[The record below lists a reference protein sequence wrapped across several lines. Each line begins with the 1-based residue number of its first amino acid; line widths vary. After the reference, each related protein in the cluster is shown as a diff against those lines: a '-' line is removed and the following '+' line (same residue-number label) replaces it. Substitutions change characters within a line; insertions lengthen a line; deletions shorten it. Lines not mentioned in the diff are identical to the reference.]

1 MTTDIGSLPEGLL
14 FTLIFLAVFLNGFI
28 VMSNTALNTVSRNKV
43 KQLQNDNEKGKK
55 AQQLIR
61 LLEKPSEYRFT
72 NRLLCY
78 VFIGT
83 GMYFSMKLPYNNAL
97 SFLLFVLCNV
107 TFAEYF
113 TRKLAQQHSMGISF
127 AVTGIEETLVIL
139 LKPFVFLLTLLANM
153 FLRVFHQETNVD
165 FSGYSEETVMSILE
179 EGQQTGAIK
188 EEGKKMI
195 NSIFA
200 FDDELAYEIMT
211 PRTDVFVID
220 INDPVDEYLDE
231 LMELRYSR
239 IPVCEDDTDNII
251 GILNIKDYLIQA
263 RVSGFDKVD
272 IKSILRKA
280 YFVPETKNID
290 TLFVEFQK
298 EKQHIAILIDEYG
311 GFSGIVTMEDIV
323 EEIVGD
329 INDEYDEEEQVVE
342 KVDDNI
348 FIVDGDVSLNDL
360 QEDHSINLVSDSSE
374 TIGGFIIDLLG
385 EIPDDGDKS
394 REIELDQYL
403 LTILSVRERRV
414 EKVKIEIRILD
425 EDEDIEKEDES

>member
-14 FTLIFLAVFLNGFI
+14 FTLIFIAILLNGLI
-28 VMSNTALNTVSRNKV
+28 VLSNTALNTVNRNKI
-43 KQLQNDNEKGKK
+43 KQLLHDPDRSKK
-55 AQQLIR
+55 AEQLVN

-72 NRLLCY
+72 NRLLSY
-78 VFIGT
+78 MFIGT
-83 GMYFSMKLPYNNAL
+83 GMYFSLQLPYNNAL
-97 SFLLFVLCNV
+97 SFALFILCNV

-113 TRKLAQQHSMGISF
+113 TRKLAQQHSMGIAF
-127 AVTGIEETLVIL
+127 KVTAMEETLVIL
-139 LKPFVFLLTLLANM
+139 LKPFVFLLTVLANM
-153 FLRVFHQETNVD
+153 FLRLFRQETNVD

-263 RVSGFDKVD
+263 RTAGFDKVD
-272 IKSILRKA
+272 IRSILRKA

-290 TLFVEFQK
+290 SLFIEFQK

-329 INDEYDEEEQVVE
+329 INDEYDEEEQIVE
-342 KVDDNI
+342 KVNDNI

-360 QEDHSINLVSDSSE
+360 QEDYNINLVSDTSE

-385 EIPDDGDKS
+385 EIPDDGDEN
-394 REIELDQYL
+394 REIELDQYM
-403 LTILSVRERRV
+403 LTILSVRERRI
-414 EKVKIEIRILD
+414 EKVRIEIKAL
-425 EDEDIEKEDES
+425 EEAEKEDEQQ

>member
-1 MTTDIGSLPEGLL
+1 MTIDVSSLPLELL
-14 FTLIFLAVFLNGFI
+14 YTCIFAAIFLNGFF
-28 VMSNTALNTVSRNKV
+28 VLANTALNTVSRNKI
-43 KQLQNDNEKGKK
+43 KQLLEDNEKGEKAKK
-55 AQQLIR
+55 LMG
-61 LLEKPSEYRFT
+61 LLEKPTEYRFT

-78 VFIGT
+78 LCFGAGI
-83 GMYFSMKLPYNNAL
+83 YCSILLPYNDSLSTAL
-97 SFLLFVLCNV
+97 YVLCNV

-113 TRKLAQQHSMGISF
+113 TRKLAQQHSTGLAFM
-127 AVTGIEETLVIL
+127 VTCIVETLVIL
-139 LKPFVFLLTLLANM
+139 LKPFVFLLTMIANL
-153 FLRVFHQETNVD
+153 FLKIFRQETDVEY
-165 FSGYSEETVMSILE
+165 SGYSEETVMSILE
-179 EGQQTGAIK
+179 EGQQSGAIK

-263 RVSGFDKVD
+263 RTAGFDKVD
-272 IKSILRKA
+272 IRSILRKA

-290 TLFVEFQK
+290 SLFIEFQR

-329 INDEYDEEEQVVE
+329 INDEYDEEEQIVE
-342 KVDDNI
+342 RVNDNE
-348 FIVDGDVSLNDL
+348 FIVDGDVSLTDL
-360 QEDHSINLVSDSSE
+360 QEDYNIALESDTSE

-385 EIPDDGDKS
+385 EIPDDGDEN
-394 REIELDQYL
+394 REIELDQYM
-403 LTILSVRERRV
+403 LTVLSVRERRV
-414 EKVKIEIRILD
+414 EKVKIEIKVLDTAEKD
-425 EDEDIEKEDES
+425 EDEQ

>member
-1 MTTDIGSLPEGLL
+1 MLL
-14 FTLIFLAVFLNGFI
+14 
-28 VMSNTALNTVSRNKV
+28 
-43 KQLQNDNEKGKK
+43 
-55 AQQLIR
+55 R
-61 LLEKPSEYRFT
+61 LFRQ
-72 NRLLCY
+72 
-78 VFIGT
+78 
-83 GMYFSMKLPYNNAL
+83 A
-97 SFLLFVLCNV
+97 
-107 TFAEYF
+107 
-113 TRKLAQQHSMGISF
+113 
-127 AVTGIEETLVIL
+127 
-139 LKPFVFLLTLLANM
+139 
-153 FLRVFHQETNVD
+153 TNVD

-179 EGQQTGAIK
+179 EGQQSGAIK

-220 INDPVDEYLDE
+220 INDPVEVYLDE

-263 RVSGFDKVD
+263 RTSGFDKVD

-290 TLFVEFQK
+290 SLFIEFQR

-311 GFSGIVTMEDIV
+311 GFSGIVTMEDII

-329 INDEYDEEEQVVE
+329 INDEYDEEEQIVE
-342 KVDDNI
+342 QVNDNE
-348 FIVDGDVSLNDL
+348 FIVDGDVSLTHL
-360 QEDHSINLVSDSSE
+360 QEDYYINLESDTSE

-385 EIPDDGDKS
+385 EIPDDGDEN
-394 REIELDQYL
+394 REIALEQYL
-403 LTILSVRERRV
+403 LTILSVRERRI
-414 EKVKIEIRILD
+414 EKVKIQIKVLE
-425 EDEDIEKEDES
+425 EAEKEKDEQ

>member
-14 FTLIFLAVFLNGFI
+14 FTLIFVAILLNGLI
-28 VMSNTALNTVSRNKV
+28 VLSNTALNTVNRNKI
-43 KQLQNDNEKGKK
+43 KQLLSDPDRTKK
-55 AQQLIR
+55 ADQLLR
-61 LLEKPSEYRFT
+61 LLERPSEYRFT

-97 SFLLFVLCNV
+97 SFTLFVLCNV

-113 TRKLAQQHSMGISF
+113 TRKLAQQHSMGIAF
-127 AVTGIEETLVIL
+127 GVTAMEETLVIL
-139 LKPFVFLLTLLANM
+139 LKPFVFVLTVLANM
-153 FLRVFHQETNVD
+153 FLRLFRQETNVD

-220 INDPVDEYLDE
+220 INDPVEEYLDE

-263 RVSGFDKVD
+263 RTAGFDKVD
-272 IKSILRKA
+272 IRNILRKA

-290 TLFVEFQK
+290 SLFIEFQK

-329 INDEYDEEEQVVE
+329 INDEYDEEEQIIE
-342 KVDDNI
+342 QVDDNM

-360 QEDHSINLVSDSSE
+360 QEDYNINLVSDTSE

-385 EIPDDGDKS
+385 EIPDDGDEN

-403 LTILSVRERRV
+403 LTILSVRERRI
-414 EKVKIEIRILD
+414 EKVRIEIRVFEEND
-425 EDEDIEKEDES
+425 DQREEE

>member
-1 MTTDIGSLPEGLL
+1 MTTDIGSFPEGIL
-14 FTLIFLAVFLNGFI
+14 FALIIVAILLNGFI
-28 VMSNTALNTVSRNKV
+28 VLSNTALNTINRNKV
-43 KQLQNDNEKGKK
+43 KQLFNDSEKGRK
-55 AQQLIR
+55 AQQLVK
-61 LLEKPSEYRFT
+61 LLEEPSAYRFT

-83 GMYFSMKLPYNNAL
+83 GMYFTMILPYNDIL
-97 SFLLFVLCNV
+97 SFVIFVLCNV
-107 TFAEYF
+107 AFAEFF
-113 TRKLAQQHSMGISF
+113 TRKLAQQHSMGIAF
-127 AVTGIEETLVIL
+127 MIITVEEAMVIIM
-139 LKPFVFLLTLLANM
+139 KPFVFLLTLLANM
-153 FLRVFHQETNVD
+153 LLRLFRQATNVD

-179 EGQQTGAIK
+179 EGQQSGAIK

-220 INDPVDEYLDE
+220 INDPVEVYLDE

-263 RVSGFDKVD
+263 RTSGFDKVD

-290 TLFVEFQK
+290 SLFIEFQR

-311 GFSGIVTMEDIV
+311 GFSGIVTMEDII

-329 INDEYDEEEQVVE
+329 INDEYDEEEQIVE
-342 KVDDNI
+342 QVNDNE
-348 FIVDGDVSLNDL
+348 FIVDGDVSLTHL
-360 QEDHSINLVSDSSE
+360 QEDYYINLESDTSE

-385 EIPDDGDKS
+385 EIPDDGDEN
-394 REIELDQYL
+394 REIALEQYL
-403 LTILSVRERRV
+403 LTILSVRERRI
-414 EKVKIEIRILD
+414 EKVKIQIKVLE
-425 EDEDIEKEDES
+425 EAEKEKDEQ

>member
-1 MTTDIGSLPEGLL
+1 MTTDIGSLPEALL
-14 FTLIFLAVFLNGFI
+14 FTLIFIAILLNGFI
-28 VMSNTALNTVSRNKV
+28 VLSNTALNTVNRNKI
-43 KQLQNDNEKGKK
+43 KQLLHDPDKSTK
-55 AQQLIR
+55 AGQLVN

-83 GMYFSMKLPYNNAL
+83 GMYFSMQLPYNNAL
-97 SFLLFVLCNV
+97 SFALFILCNV

-113 TRKLAQQHSMGISF
+113 TRKLAQQHSMGIAF
-127 AVTGIEETLVIL
+127 GVTAMEETLVIL
-139 LKPFVFLLTLLANM
+139 LKPFVFILTILANM
-153 FLRVFHQETNVD
+153 FLRLFRQETNVD

-179 EGQQTGAIK
+179 EGQQSGAIK

-220 INDPVDEYLDE
+220 INDPVEEYLDE

-263 RVSGFDKVD
+263 RTAGFDKVD
-272 IKSILRKA
+272 IRSILRKA

-290 TLFVEFQK
+290 SLFVEFQK

-329 INDEYDEEEQVVE
+329 INDEYDEEEQIVE
-342 KVDDNI
+342 KVNDNI

-360 QEDHSINLVSDSSE
+360 REDYNIALESDNSE
-374 TIGGFIIDLLG
+374 TIGGFIIDMLG
-385 EIPDDGDKS
+385 EIPDDGDEN
-394 REIELDQYL
+394 REIKLEQYL
-403 LTILSVRERRV
+403 LTVLSVRERRI
-414 EKVKIEIRILD
+414 EKVKIEIRVIEE
-425 EDEDIEKEDES
+425 EDMEKEVE

>member
-1 MTTDIGSLPEGLL
+1 MTTDIGSLPEGLK
-14 FTLIFLAVFLNGFI
+14 FTLIFLAILINGLI
-28 VMSNTALNTVSRNKV
+28 VLSNTALNNVNRNKV
-43 KQLQNDNEKGKK
+43 KQMVNDTEKGKK
-55 AQQLIR
+55 AALLMR

-78 VFIGT
+78 VCIGI
-83 GMYFSMKLPYNNAL
+83 GMYFTMRLPYNDAL
-97 SFLLFVLCNV
+97 SFFIFVLCNV

-113 TRKLAQQHSMGISF
+113 TRKLAQQHSMGIAF
-127 AVTGIEETLVIL
+127 AVTAVQETLVIL
-139 LKPFVFLLTLLANM
+139 TKPFVFLLTLLANM
-153 FLRVFHQETNVD
+153 FLRIFRQETNVD

-272 IKSILRKA
+272 IRSILRKA

-290 TLFVEFQK
+290 SLFIEFQK

-329 INDEYDEEEQVVE
+329 INDEYDEEEQIVE
-342 KVDDNI
+342 QVNDNV
-348 FIVDGDVSLNDL
+348 FIVDGDVSLTDL
-360 QEDHSINLVSDSSE
+360 QEDYNINLISDTSE
-374 TIGGFIIDLLG
+374 TVGGFVIDLLG
-385 EIPDDGDKS
+385 EIPDDGDEN
-394 REIELDQYL
+394 REIELDQYM
-403 LTILSVRERRV
+403 LTVLSVRERRI
-414 EKVKIEIRILD
+414 EKVKIEIKALDEAEKD
-425 EDEDIEKEDES
+425 EDEQ

>member
-14 FTLIFLAVFLNGFI
+14 FTIIFMAILLNGFI
-28 VMSNTALNTVSRNKV
+28 VLSNTALNTVNRNKV
-43 KQLQNDNEKGKK
+43 KQMAGDHEKGKK
-55 AQQLIR
+55 AQQLMR

-78 VFIGT
+78 VLIGT
-83 GMYFSMKLPYNNAL
+83 GMYFTMRLPYNDAL
-97 SFLLFVLCNV
+97 SFAVFVLCNV

-127 AVTGIEETLVIL
+127 GITAIEETVVIL
-139 LKPFVFLLTLLANM
+139 MKPFVFLLTLLANM
-153 FLRVFHQETNVD
+153 FLRIFRQETNVD

-342 KVDDNI
+342 VVNDNE
-348 FIVDGDVSLNDL
+348 FIVDGDVALSDL
-360 QEDHSINLVSDSSE
+360 QEEYNIHLESDTSE

-385 EIPDDGDKS
+385 EIPDDGDEN
-394 REIELDQYL
+394 REIELDQYQ
-403 LTILSVRERRV
+403 LTVLSVRERRV
-414 EKVKIEIRILD
+414 EKVKIEIRMVEED
-425 EDEDIEKEDES
+425 DDDSEREDE

>member
-14 FTLIFLAVFLNGFI
+14 FTLIFAAILLNGFI
-28 VMSNTALNTVSRNKV
+28 VLSNTALNTANRNKV
-43 KQLQNDNEKGKK
+43 KQLLQDHDRSKK
-55 AQQLIR
+55 AEQLMR

-78 VFIGT
+78 IFIGT
-83 GMYFSMKLPYNNAL
+83 GMYFTMRLPYNDAL
-97 SFLLFVLCNV
+97 SFVLFVLCNV

-127 AVTGIEETLVIL
+127 MITGIEETLVIL
-139 LKPFVFLLTLLANM
+139 MKPFVFLLTLLANM
-153 FLRVFHQETNVD
+153 FLRIFRQETNVD

-179 EGQQTGAIK
+179 EGQQSGAIK

-272 IKSILRKA
+272 IRSILRKP

-290 TLFVEFQK
+290 SLFIEFQK

-329 INDEYDEEEQVVE
+329 INDEYDEEEQIVE
-342 KVDDNI
+342 RINDNI
-348 FIVDGDVSLNDL
+348 FIVDGDVPLNDL
-360 QEDHSINLVSDSSE
+360 QEEHSIHLESDNSE

-385 EIPDDGDKS
+385 EIPDDGDEN
-394 REIELDQYL
+394 REIELDQYM
-403 LTILSVRERRV
+403 LTILSVRERRI
-414 EKVKIEIRILD
+414 EKVKIEIRVLD
-425 EDEDIEKEDES
+425 EFQKEDE